1 MDAEPDRRRG
11 RRAGGSVTA
20 GLARELGYAA
30 ALGFDPRGILRADPV
45 ERPLLVAALEH
56 AARFERERDEARI
69 EALAKRIVAELAAA
83 MKRGGRK
90 G

>member
-1 MDAEPDRRRG
+1 MSA
-11 RRAGGSVTA
+11 A
-20 GLARELGYAA
+20 LAPVLGQAA
-30 ALGFDPRGILRADPV
+30 ALGISPSAILRADPV
-45 ERPLLVAALEH
+45 ERPLLEAALEH
-56 AARFERERDEARI
+56 AARAHRDRD